1 MYEYYT
7 QQEVKL
13 FDYFMIPKALV
24 RDKKF
29 ASLSSDAK
37 ILYGILMERLTL
49 SQKNGWADEKG
60 RVYIIYTIDTLMDD
74 MNCKNTKAF
83 KLMKELESF
92 QLIERKRQGFS
103 RPNLIYVKNFAIPV
117 DDQDEKTDNTDKNA
131 DKASGSADIREC
143 EGQDIRE
150 DSDIR
155 DREGLDICKREGHD
169 IRKREVQT
177 FANANPNKINNNKIN
192 NNIISSYVRAREEEE
207 IDISRHIITGQICT
221 NRKLVESTLKTNLGY
236 EQLVTALPGQRDLT
250 DQVFQVLVDLY
261 SGIKPFAE
269 SVKLNGTFITDREL
283 RVRFSRLTEEM
294 LYKMIKRLRGKE
306 IINPS
311 TYLISCLYNAVP
323 GQQEYH
329 VVNERAG
336 QPFLN
341 FEQRNLSRTIQML
354 EAIGMGNG
362 VRCADA
368 S

>member
-1 MYEYYT
+1 M
-7 QQEVKL
+7 
-13 FDYFMIPKALV
+13 
-24 RDKKF
+24 
-29 ASLSSDAK
+29 
-37 ILYGILMERLTL
+37 
-49 SQKNGWADEKG
+49 
-60 RVYIIYTIDTLMDD
+60 
-74 MNCKNTKAF
+74 
-83 KLMKELESF
+83 
-92 QLIERKRQGFS
+92 
-103 RPNLIYVKNFAIPV
+103 
-117 DDQDEKTDNTDKNA
+117 
-131 DKASGSADIREC
+131 
-143 EGQDIRE
+143 
-150 DSDIR
+150 
-155 DREGLDICKREGHD
+155 
-169 IRKREVQT
+169 
-177 FANANPNKINNNKIN
+177 
-192 NNIISSYVRAREEEE
+192 
-207 IDISRHIITGQICT
+207 
-221 NRKLVESTLKTNLGY
+221 ESTLKTNLGY

-269 SVKLNGTFITDREL
+269 SVKLNGTFITAREL